1 MYVEIN
7 FYELFTSDE
16 SQMYIANDKQ
26 DDITKNRM
34 HYVLQLNTF
43 DLNISLLINIGLNPT
58 ISTSTYHAFY
68 G

>member
-1 MYVEIN
+1 
-7 FYELFTSDE
+7 
-16 SQMYIANDKQ
+16 MYIANDKQ